1 MVVKITSSEIVE
13 LLNQKYPPPQWAFF
27 EELRV
32 GTGYKNRKEG
42 KNPEQR
48 MDAWAINCYP
58 SKQFATIA
66 FEVKVSRSDYLHEI
80 ANPDK
85 RKQAIQLSN
94 EFYFVVPSGLV
105 SAEEVPGECGLMVVC
120 DKVIKVIKKPVI
132 NPDPL
137 LDWQFVASIARRGG
151 QASERDYNQI
161 VADKMRY
168 LRRLEEKERELKK
181 LSREH
186 MALLNKY
193 PDEF

>member
-1 MVVKITSSEIVE
+1 MNSSEVIE
-13 LLNQKYPPPQWAFF
+13 RLNEKYPPPQWAFF
-27 EELRV
+27 AELRV

-85 RKQAIQLSN
+85 RQQAIQLSN

-105 SAEEVPGECGLMVVC
+105 YAEEVPDECGLMVVD
-120 DKVIKVIKKPVI
+120 DKGIKVIKKPTI

-137 LDWQFVASIARRGG
+137 LDWQFVASIARRGCKV
-151 QASERDYNQI
+151 SDKYYNQVI
-161 VADKMRY
+161 ADKMRY
-168 LRRLEEKERELKK
+168 QRQLEQLARDHRRLKMERI
-181 LSREH
+181 
-186 MALLNKY
+186 ALRNKY